1 MFAKQLLHQT
11 DLSITDVAYSSGFGS
26 VRRVNDSFKQH
37 FQLTPQQLRKHEK
50 AQGECLD
57 LWISYRPPYR
67 WDLMQQFLA
76 KRLIEEWDSW
86 FLELGPNWLGR
97 SGIDLFVERLKNQPG
112 GVAIR
117 RAMAAS
123 PILRALD
130 REDNQRLA
138 EQFAGDLI
146 VRDSTLEYD
155 DMVLTILVALEAVVA
170 VVDLTY
176 DLPSSK
182 ADRMIE
188 LCVEMQGAYLARH
201 VPVRIKEVQ

>member
-1 MFAKQLLHQT
+1 
-11 DLSITDVAYSSGFGS
+11 
-26 VRRVNDSFKQH
+26 
-37 FQLTPQQLRKHEK
+37 
-50 AQGECLD
+50 
-57 LWISYRPPYR
+57 
-67 WDLMQQFLA
+67 
-76 KRLIEEWDSW
+76 
-86 FLELGPNWLGR
+86 
-97 SGIDLFVERLKNQPG
+97 
-112 GVAIR
+112 
-117 RAMAAS
+117 MAAS

-138 EQFAGDLI
+138 EQFAGGLI
-146 VRDSTLEYD
+146 VRDNTLDYD